1 MKVVV
6 LSSARRTTPAYVASI
21 RDQLGL
27 DDVPDARMTWVALHH
42 PRRPL
47 PGLDTHVTGPAAV
60 VRGRAR
66 LVPAGP
72 APLPGDDEP
81 TAEDARTDDE
91 RDADASSTGPR
102 PAGPPQPFVRR
113 ALHGVRWRARRAQ
126 RAAVQHPVAQRVA
139 GSTKV
144 RRVRSALTPGG
155 AATVFAAGT
164 LRSPAVNSLVRR
176 ADVVVALDARTYR
189 AAWLLA
195 RRHRGPDVVVG
206 TAAGKA
212 AVTVRAAR

>member
-6 LSSARRTTPAYVASI
+6 LSSARRTTPAYVDSI
-21 RDQLGL
+21 REQLGL
-27 DDVPDARMTWVALHH
+27 EAVPDARLTWVALHH

-72 APLPGDDEP
+72 PLPTDD
-81 TAEDARTDDE
+81 EDARTADE
-91 RDADASSTGPR
+91 READASSTAQR
-102 PAGPPQPFVRR
+102 PAGLPQPFVRR
-113 ALHGVRWRARRAQ
+113 ALHGVRWRVRRAK
-126 RAAVQHPVAQRVA
+126 RAAIQHPVAQRVA
-139 GSTKV
+139 RSTKV
-144 RRVRSALTPGG
+144 RRARSALTPGG
-155 AATVFAAGT
+155 AASVFAAGT
-164 LRSPAVNSLVRR
+164 LRSPAVNSLVRH

-212 AVTVRAAR
+212 AVAARAAR